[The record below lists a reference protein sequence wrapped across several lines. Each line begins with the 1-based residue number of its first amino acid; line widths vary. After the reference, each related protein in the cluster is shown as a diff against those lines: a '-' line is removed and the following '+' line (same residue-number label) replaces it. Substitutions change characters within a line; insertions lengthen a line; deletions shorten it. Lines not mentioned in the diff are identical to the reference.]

1 MTEQRKFARGFVLV
15 GGALLVLVASV
26 CAVTGAVSPMAD
38 PSDFFASAL
47 TLLPQPATNLVVAVI
62 GAVTAATALVSSGRA
77 AVPLRTASIVGL
89 LVLLGPGVLAA
100 VGYLP
105 FLLVSALAGD
115 PDPLRKYLSV
125 ALVLQLVV
133 VALVVTMLW
142 TWIEQAVRGG
152 GAVSPGRG
160 RLWTWIAIGVP
171 LAYAVSRVL
180 MAIGFPGLSMENSS
194 AAGGLGLAAA
204 AVGGAVLTW
213 GLIRPWGERF
223 PRWMV
228 GLAGRP
234 VPVRMAVLPAL
245 FVAVLVMAGS
255 RLLVLQVLA
264 DNPGIP
270 NHPLVWLPIVLWP
283 LWSVA
288 LAAAAMHYRFR
299 RARSAVEVVR

>member
-1 MTEQRKFARGFVLV
+1 M
-15 GGALLVLVASV
+15 
-26 CAVTGAVSPMAD
+26 
-38 PSDFFASAL
+38 
-47 TLLPQPATNLVVAVI
+47 
-62 GAVTAATALVSSGRA
+62 
-77 AVPLRTASIVGL
+77 
-89 LVLLGPGVLAA
+89 
-100 VGYLP
+100 
-105 FLLVSALAGD
+105 
-115 PDPLRKYLSV
+115 
-125 ALVLQLVV
+125 
-133 VALVVTMLW
+133 
-142 TWIEQAVRGG
+142 
-152 GAVSPGRG
+152 
-160 RLWTWIAIGVP
+160 P

-180 MAIGFPGLSMENSS
+180 MAIGFPGLSMENTR

-204 AVGGAVLTW
+204 AAGGAVLTW

-264 DNPGIP
+264 DSPGIP

-288 LAAAAMHYRFR
+288 LAAAMHYRFR
-299 RARSAVEVVR
+299 RARSAVELVR